1 MLMVCVK
8 TTTVDP
14 PIEAAGFYWYKLSR
28 DVFTVQVIVA
38 KTALS
43 AQFSYL
49 PRSRQNT
56 VRQRF
61 GNTQKTSQMVA
72 VCVIPALI
80 GDARL
85 LVEATLDLED
95 LR

>member
-1 MLMVCVK
+1 MLSLVICQDHVK
-8 TTTVDP
+8 IRYDSVLVVP
-14 PIEAAGFYWYKLSR
+14 K
-28 DVFTVQVIVA
+28 
-38 KTALS
+38 
-43 AQFSYL
+43 
-49 PRSRQNT
+49 
-56 VRQRF
+56 
-61 GNTQKTSQMVA
+61 KTSQMVA